1 MQSHHL
7 EIKKTA
13 RYWTYGS
20 LSPKTKNVWFVCH
33 GYGQLAE
40 FFIKKFSELN
50 PEENY
55 IVAPE
60 ALSRF
65 YLKGFSDKVGATWM
79 TKEDRL
85 NEIKDYINYL
95 NDLYAHIFSSSSL
108 SSQSVK
114 IYALGFSQGTNTVCR
129 WLGNGKVKFDKLIVW
144 AGNFP
149 PDVDLVK
156 LSQSSDNQ
164 LITYVYGTEDELI
177 NQSVFD
183 YEMNQL
189 KLKNIPFEVHSF
201 VGKHDLNTG
210 ILQMLAQK

>member
-1 MQSHHL
+1 MHSHHL
-7 EIKKTA
+7 DIKKTA

-20 LSPKTKNVWFVCH
+20 LTPQTQKIWFVCH

-40 FFIKKFSELN
+40 FFIKKFSGLN
-50 PEENY
+50 PEQNY
-55 IVAPE
+55 VVAPE
-60 ALSRF
+60 ALSKF

-95 NDLYAHIFSSSSL
+95 NDLYAHIFSDSPVSP
-108 SSQSVK
+108 QEVK

-129 WLGNGKVKFDKLIVW
+129 WLGSGQVKVDKLIVW

-149 PDVDLVK
+149 PDVDFKKITQLA
-156 LSQSSDNQ
+156 DNQ
-164 LITYVYGTEDELI
+164 LITYVYGSEDELI

-183 YEMNQL
+183 HEMNQL

-201 VGKHDLNTG
+201 VGKHDLDAE
-210 ILQMLAQK
+210 ILQKLASE